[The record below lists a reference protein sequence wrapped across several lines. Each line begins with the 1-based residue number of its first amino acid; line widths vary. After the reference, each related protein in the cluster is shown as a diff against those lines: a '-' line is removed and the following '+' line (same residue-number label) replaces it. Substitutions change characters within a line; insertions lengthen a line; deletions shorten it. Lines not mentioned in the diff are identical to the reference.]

1 MAGTFDTEYG
11 ITPWAQLDQNEH
23 TIYVPELLENYVKRS
38 MFYGMVDYAVNL
50 LAQRTKTLVFTQLVE
65 PEANI
70 ATLDVRALW
79 LPSLYVDS
87 QSIEIVTE
95 RYGDKI
101 MLHKYD
107 DYITAWK
114 KSGTPGLRNIMDS
127 LLGPHMVESLDILAR
142 NAFLEAHFKSFAGAK
157 TSFGTILA
165 SNTFEEGIAR
175 AVQLRS
181 DYSDLDESP
190 IFCVTSPS
198 ALYQLKSQALGSG
211 EWIDRQKYAN
221 PSILVNY
228 EMGSYEGVR
237 FVRSP
242 LMTLWNCGE
251 VLKQAVITE
260 SVTEGDGAPDP
271 QTTKVDGVWRVGQHG
286 ATHGIAYT
294 NTWGTLAVGDMV
306 TFHRTRNVSET
317 ATAVQYGVPWNTP
330 YQCTRRVVAISGGRV
345 FLNKPILVDYFKTE
359 TSGSSGIY
367 GYITVGRPIHAAIF
381 IKGPRGV
388 VCGVTQPPQTY
399 TPIAIDDTEAIHRF
413 SWDAYIKYQ
422 PFFTD
427 RFEVY
432 FFAGPVPIE
441 NSVVTL

>member
-11 ITPWAQLDQNEH
+11 VTPWAQLDQNEH
-23 TIYVPELLENYVKRS
+23 TVYVPELLENYVKRS
-38 MFYGMVDYAVNL
+38 MFYGMVDYAVDL
-50 LAQRTKTLVFTQLVE
+50 LAQRTKTLVFTQLIE
-65 PEANI
+65 PEANT

-87 QSIEIVTE
+87 QAIEITTE

-114 KSGTPGLRNIMDS
+114 KNGTAGLRNIMDS
-127 LLGPHMVESLDILAR
+127 LLGPHMVESLDLLAR
-142 NAFLEAHFKSFAGAK
+142 NAFLESHFKSFSGTA
-157 TSFGTILA
+157 TSFGTIQA

-181 DYSDLDESP
+181 AYSDFDENP
-190 IFCVTSPS
+190 VFCITSPS
-198 ALYQLKSQALGSG
+198 VTYQLKSQSLASG
-211 EWIDRQKYAN
+211 EWISRQQYAN
-221 PSILVNY
+221 PSLLVNY
-228 EMGSYEGVR
+228 EVGSYEGVR
-237 FVRSP
+237 FVNSP

-251 VLKQAVITE
+251 VIKQATITA
-260 SVTEGDGAPDP
+260 SVDEGDGAPDP

-286 ATHGIAYT
+286 ATHGISYT
-294 NTWGTLAVGDMV
+294 NGTGVLAVGDMV
-306 TFHRTRNVSET
+306 TFHRARNVANT
-317 ATAVQYGVPWNTP
+317 ATAVENGVPWNHSKNV
-330 YQCTRRVVAISGGRV
+330 TRRIVAISGGQLM
-345 FLNKPILVDYFKTE
+345 LNKPILTDDYKLE
-359 TSGSSGIY
+359 TSSGSNIY
-367 GYITVGRPIHAAIF
+367 GWITVGRPIHAAIF

-399 TPIAIDDTEAIHRF
+399 TPPAIDDTEAIHRF